1 MKSVCRKHENT
12 ENIDLTPM
20 LDVVFIM
27 LIFFVVT
34 ASFIKEQA
42 LDIRQSPED
51 LTSKSNAKP
60 TVITVTEN
68 NKVLIDNRA
77 VEVAALRSLISQ
89 KASALGKE
97 AGVVVNAHEQ
107 SSTEMYVAILDA
119 AHQEKI
125 YAVSLRTYAN

>member
-42 LDIRQSPED
+42 LDIRQSPE
-51 LTSKSNAKP
+51 SSSSNADATP
-60 TVITVTEN
+60 TAITVTEN

-89 KASALGKE
+89 KAAALGRE
-97 AGVVVNAHEQ
+97 AGFVVNAHQ
-107 SSTEMYVAILDA
+107 LSSTEMYVAILDA
-119 AHQEKI
+119 AHQENI
-125 YAVSLRTYAN
+125 HAVSLRTYAN